1 MFCND
6 ASFLYDPDLNHWKE
20 LQEEQEFQ
28 FEADFTPKKEEKK
41 KFY

>member
-1 MFCND
+1 MFCD
-6 ASFLYDPDLNHWKE
+6 ETQFMYDPDLNHWIT
-20 LQEEQEFQ
+20 LQEGGEFQ